1 MLSLQ
6 LVVNLIA
13 DKEIVSLSIC
23 TFTKAIQT
31 MLELIMLMKLNADE
45 ETRNWLR

>member
-1 MLSLQ
+1 M
-6 LVVNLIA
+6 VKLIA